1 MLTPTINDTA
11 RMGYV
16 GDEGG
21 DGVCAGPSVDAG
33 FIKDYREFTENADTA
48 TTAQAKVPHAMSAIV
63 SCAGQSF
70 SVE

>member
-11 RMGYV
+11 LMGYV

-21 DGVCAGPSVDAG
+21 DGMCGGPGIDAG
-33 FIKDYREFTENADTA
+33 FIKGYREFTENADTA
-48 TTAQAKVPHAMSAIV
+48 TTAQATAPHAMSAIV

-70 SVE
+70 NVE